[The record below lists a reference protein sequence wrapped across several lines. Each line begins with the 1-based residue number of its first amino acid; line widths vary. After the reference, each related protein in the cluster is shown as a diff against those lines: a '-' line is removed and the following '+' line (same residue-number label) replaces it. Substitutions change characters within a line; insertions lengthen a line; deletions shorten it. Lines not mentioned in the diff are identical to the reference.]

1 MSSMPS
7 PTIAQDFDDETT
19 SEISSDFESEETSET
34 SETPEPSNETSISS
48 ENSSI
53 ENNTSS
59 STSFNPLE
67 YYMGLREKKKIEN
80 ASVNNELPKEV
91 DPNAEK
97 KLIESLTEILPET
110 EEDLDDYYLQKKM
123 VGKNNAIVQDLSN
136 LKKAKFKM
144 INGDI
149 GKADFYLNRLDD
161 KTTKFLAIKKRYQAI
176 TAFLQE
182 DFEKSLEALG
192 HPLVNNAL
200 KIENICLLRLLN
212 LIALN
217 KTEQLIREGKS
228 CQFATSKYSK
238 NDQYWLVALI
248 GIKSA
253 PATFT
258 RIYKA
263 EHLPAIFTSN
273 DASRIW
279 LKTGLY
285 LNHEN
290 DVLKLVSS
298 LNEDA
303 YKNRQIREVIAF
315 IYSRLHDNKKALAF
329 IDDIDS
335 PNAENIKGNIRLKNK
350 EYELAF
356 GHFKLALAKK
366 EDSQNAIE
374 RALPLSWILGQ
385 WRDGL
390 DLLQKVKS
398 YAGNERNID
407 ALKIAF
413 LIRDNK
419 LKEAQKELN
428 ILFAKFKDN
437 APFEVHLMNSY
448 VNLILE
454 KDFDRFIL
462 REERRKIEDSIENSC
477 IAYDAL
483 SCWLALQ
490 YLQWDNFGKT
500 IHRQDPIYA
509 SDDTLTIDSLKQSVA
524 IEPLD
529 EDITIDQKDIEEL
542 DGSLIKIL
550 PSSSH

>member
-1 MSSMPS
+1 MNLKSFSLFFTLKVCLVLSSSMS
-7 PTIAQDFDDETT
+7 TLVYAQDFEEASLDE
-19 SEISSDFESEETSET
+19 SSET
-34 SETPEPSNETSISS
+34 LDSS
-48 ENSSI
+48 APTEV
-53 ENNTSS
+53 T
-59 STSFNPLE
+59 TTAAFNPLE
-67 YYMGLREKKKIEN
+67 YYMSLREKKKIED
-80 ASVNNELPKEV
+80 ASVNNELPKEI

-97 KLIESLTEILPET
+97 KILETLTEILPET

-123 VGKNNAIVQDLSN
+123 VGKNNAFTQDLTN

-182 DFEKSLEALG
+182 DFERSLENLN

-217 KTEQLIREGKS
+217 KTEQLIKEGNS
-228 CQFATSKYSK
+228 CRFATSKYSK
-238 NDQYWLVALI
+238 NDQYWLQAMI
-248 GIKSA
+248 GIKSR
-253 PATFT
+253 PANFT
-258 RIYKA
+258 KIYKA

-273 DASRIW
+273 DAGRIW

-285 LNHEN
+285 LSHEN
-290 DVLKLVSS
+290 DVIKLISS
-298 LNEDA
+298 LDEDA
-303 YKNRQIREVIAF
+303 YKSRQIREVISF

-335 PNAENIKGNIRLKNK
+335 PNAENIKGNIRLRNK

-356 GHFKLALAKK
+356 GHFKLALNKK

-385 WRDGL
+385 WKDGL
-390 DLLQKVKS
+390 DLLQKIKS
-398 YAGNERNID
+398 YAGNEKNID

-454 KDFDRFIL
+454 KDFDRFVL

-477 IAYDAL
+477 MAYDAL

-500 IHRQDPIYA
+500 IHRNEAIYA
-509 SDDTLTIDSLKQSVA
+509 SDDTLTIDSLKQAVA
-524 IEPLD
+524 VEPLD
-529 EDITIDQKDIEEL
+529 EDVTIDQKDVEEL

-550 PSSSH
+550 PSANQ